1 MNEEMGAL
9 ILNELTQMRRDSQVM
24 LEKVV
29 RIEETVRDVGDHEA
43 RIRVLEASIPDEAKV
58 RLTALERWRYGLP
71 VTGLT
76 ALASIGLSVYTA
88 VSKGVG

>member
-9 ILNELTQMRRDSQVM
+9 ILNELTQMRRDSQIM

-43 RIRVLEASIPDEAKV
+43 RIRVLEAAVPDEAKV
-58 RLTALERWRYGLP
+58 RLTALERWKYGLP
-71 VTGLT
+71 LT
-76 ALASIGLSVYTA
+76 SLVAMGSLALSAWSMTRGA
-88 VSKGVG
+88 K

>member
-1 MNEEMGAL
+1 VNEEMGAL

-43 RIRVLEASIPDEAKV
+43 RIRVLEQAIPDEIKV
-58 RLTALERWRYGLP
+58 RLNSLEKWRW
-71 VTGLT
+71 
-76 ALASIGLSVYTA
+76 TA
-88 VSKGVG
+88 VGAITAAGGSLAISVLDALKGVS

>member
-43 RIRVLEASIPDEAKV
+43 RLRVLESSLPDEAKV
-58 RLTALERWRYGLP
+58 RLTTLERWKYGI
-71 VTGLT
+71 T
-76 ALASIGLSVYTA
+76 ASATTA
-88 VSKGVG
+88 FISLGVSAWTQIKGAK

>member
-9 ILNELTQMRRDSQVM
+9 ILNELTQMRRDNHVM

-43 RIRVLEASIPDEAKV
+43 RIRVLEQAIPDEVKV
-58 RLTALERWRYGLP
+58 RLNALERWKW
-71 VTGLT
+71 T
-76 ALASIGLSVYTA
+76 AMGAIGASGGSLALSVWSTL
-88 VSKGVG
+88 KGIQ

>member
-9 ILNELTQMRRDSQVM
+9 ILNELTQMRRDSQTM

-43 RIRVLEASIPDEAKV
+43 RIRVLEQAMPDEAKV
-58 RLTALERWRYGLP
+58 RLTALERWRYGMP
-71 VTGLT
+71 ITGLL
-76 ALASIGLSVYTA
+76 ALGGAA
-88 VSKGVG
+88 VSAWTATKGG